1 MPSNVNRPVCGS
13 DGQTYKNLVA
23 LQLVACQEQRWI
35 VPRHTG
41 RCATG
46 KFISYF
52 SNFFA
57 MLKQKLSPAGR
68 RQKIINSV
76 RLKNT

>member
-46 KFISYF
+46 KFISYCE
-52 SNFFA
+52 SIDLMINISLFFHHLFA
-57 MLKQKLSPAGR
+57 
-68 RQKIINSV
+68 
-76 RLKNT
+76 